1 MGKAVGE
8 KYKGTTEVR
17 LSMQKH
23 REINLVNV
31 LEIYI
36 YILGAACKKFL
47 ASVGERE
54 LCRGRSK

>member
-8 KYKGTTEVR
+8 KYKGTTTEVR

-36 YILGAACKKFL
+36 YSRGPARIKVFGKCRR
-47 ASVGERE
+47 ERTLPRKE
-54 LCRGRSK
+54 

>member
-8 KYKGTTEVR
+8 KYKGTTTEVR

-36 YILGAACKKFL
+36 Y
-47 ASVGERE
+47 S
-54 LCRGRSK
+54 RGCP

>member
-1 MGKAVGE
+1 MRVRNGKRKAVGE
-8 KYKGTTEVR
+8 KYKGTTTEVR

-36 YILGAACKKFL
+36 FSGPCPYESFWQ
-47 ASVGERE
+47 V
-54 LCRGRSK
+54 